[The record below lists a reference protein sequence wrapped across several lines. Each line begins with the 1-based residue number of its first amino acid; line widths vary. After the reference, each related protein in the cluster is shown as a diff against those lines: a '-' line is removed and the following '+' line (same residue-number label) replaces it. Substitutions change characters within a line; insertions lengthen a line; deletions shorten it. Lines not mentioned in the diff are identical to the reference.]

1 MARLDNTSPFIHGV
15 AVTPNDN
22 ADLAAPCLALFIGGA
37 GALVVTMAD
46 GVDVTFGAVP
56 AGTLL
61 PIRVR
66 RVKSTGT
73 VASSIVA
80 LR

>member
-1 MARLDNTSPFIHGV
+1 MARVDGTSLFTHGV

-22 ADLAAPCLALFIGGA
+22 ADLAAPCLALYIGSA

-46 GVDVTFGAVP
+46 GTDVTFGAVT
-56 AGTLL
+56 AGSLL

-66 RVKSTGT
+66 RVKATGT
-73 VASSIVA
+73 VASNIVA